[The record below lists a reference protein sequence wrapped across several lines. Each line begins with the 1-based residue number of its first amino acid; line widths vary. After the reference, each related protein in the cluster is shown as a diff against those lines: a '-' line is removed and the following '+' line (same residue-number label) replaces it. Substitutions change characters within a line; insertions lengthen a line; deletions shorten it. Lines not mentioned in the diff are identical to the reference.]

1 MTTLYDKHK
10 EQWDNIAAAGF
21 PNLAKMSKYFTR
33 PSRMDAALG
42 TSRAVCHWTAGRNV
56 GSVASERKAAQWLA
70 HHCQTPENQ
79 MTNTPVYTKPEP
91 VQAKVPTDTVESMLL
106 LVCPKGAE
114 KKIQRVAEI
123 LGCEVIEV

>member
-1 MTTLYDKHK
+1 VTSLYDKHK
-10 EQWDNIAAAGF
+10 ENWDKVAAAGF

-33 PSRMDAALG
+33 PSRMDSALG
-42 TSRAVCHWTAGRNV
+42 TSRAVSHWSHGRNL

-70 HHCQTPENQ
+70 QQCQTPENQ
-79 MTNTPVYTKPEP
+79 MTHTPVQTKPE
-91 VQAKVPTDTVESMLL
+91 TVETKAPVGSVETMLL
-106 LVCPKGAE
+106 LVCPKGVD